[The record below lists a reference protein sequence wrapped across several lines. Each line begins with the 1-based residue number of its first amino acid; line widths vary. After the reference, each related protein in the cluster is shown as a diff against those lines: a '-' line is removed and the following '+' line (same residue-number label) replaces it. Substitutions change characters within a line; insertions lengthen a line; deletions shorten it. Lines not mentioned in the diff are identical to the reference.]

1 MMVCMVA
8 KSSDVES
15 FGRQPV
21 LAGDRIISKRI
32 LKYSNSMIKKTNLY
46 N

>member
-1 MMVCMVA
+1 MIVCVVV
-8 KSSDVES
+8 KFSDTES

-21 LAGDRIISKRI
+21 LAGDRIINKRI